1 MYKITRIKEISP
13 TFATGFVELLNQYIN
28 EELQEDEFLI
38 GIKYFTVTTNTSN
51 SNFEDPIK
59 AHLIIGKLIQ

>member
-1 MYKITRIKEISP
+1 MYKITRVIEVST
-13 TFATGFVELLNQYIN
+13 TFSTGFVEWLNQCIN

-38 GIKYFTVTTNTSN
+38 DIKYFTITTNTSTV
-51 SNFEDPIK
+51 NFEDPIK